1 MTSAIYAN
9 PDFSKKVR
17 YNSKVEEGGTAW
29 VENEVDIYDNLDSIE
44 EEQTDFQP
52 QEGEPHSEKKLPA
65 GRNSSFRVF
74 TVSLGV
80 LYLLI
85 LAGIIT
91 RYIFDTSEKY
101 NLQNRVNNLSII
113 NNQSKNLIQQLQ
125 DQIAGTMCPEGW
137 MRFGCSCYFTS
148 TEKKSWYQS
157 RSFCQNR
164 ASDLVIINS
173 KEEQKIVSEL
183 SKNAESWIGLWTEQQ
198 HSGGTY
204 QWKWVDGS
212 TLTQE
217 FDSFWATGEKH
228 PTTYLYAAYCDQQ
241 GRWRSD
247 YYYNHVKNWIC
258 EK

>member
-1 MTSAIYAN
+1 MSSAIYAN

-91 RYIFDTSEKY
+91 RCSGQQIRRI
-101 NLQNRVNNLSII
+101 LQ
-113 NNQSKNLIQQLQ
+113 
-125 DQIAGTMCPEGW
+125 AG
-137 MRFGCSCYFTS
+137 
-148 TEKKSWYQS
+148 
-157 RSFCQNR
+157 
-164 ASDLVIINS
+164 L
-173 KEEQKIVSEL
+173 
-183 SKNAESWIGLWTEQQ
+183 
-198 HSGGTY
+198 
-204 QWKWVDGS
+204 
-212 TLTQE
+212 
-217 FDSFWATGEKH
+217 
-228 PTTYLYAAYCDQQ
+228 
-241 GRWRSD
+241 
-247 YYYNHVKNWIC
+247 
-258 EK
+258 

>member
-1 MTSAIYAN
+1 MTDNHAFNSMRTLEHCCQERAN
-9 PDFSKKVR
+9 NSEINVSVDFVS
-17 YNSKVEEGGTAW
+17 VE
-29 VENEVDIYDNLDSIE
+29 
-44 EEQTDFQP
+44 P
-52 QEGEPHSEKKLPA
+52 QSEKKLPA
-65 GRNSSFRVF
+65 GRNSGFRVF

-125 DQIAGTMCPEGW
+125 DQIAGKLCPEEW
-137 MRFGCSCYFTS
+137 MRFGCSCYFMS
-148 TEKKSWYQS
+148 TEKKSWSES
-157 RSFCQNR
+157 RTDCVNR
-164 ASDLVIINS
+164 GSDLVIINS
-173 KEEQKIVSEL
+173 KEEQKMVSEL
-183 SKNAESWIGLWTEQQ
+183 TKNGASWIFLRTEQQ

-204 QWKWVDGS
+204 QGKWVDGS

-217 FDSFWATGEKH
+217 FWATGE
-228 PTTYLYAAYCDQQ
+228 PQYTWSSYAAYCDQQ
-241 GRWRSD
+241 GRWRSEQYYD
-247 YYYNHVKNWIC
+247 YHSKNWIC

>member
-1 MTSAIYAN
+1 MSSAIYAN

-29 VENEVDIYDNLDSIE
+29 VENEVDIYDNPDSIE

-52 QEGEPHSEKKLPA
+52 QEGGPHSLNRPPVQNK
-65 GRNSSFRVF
+65 SFR
-74 TVSLGV
+74 SAALCLAV
-80 LYLLI
+80 LCLL
-85 LAGIIT
+85 LMVGIITLST

-125 DQIAGTMCPEGW
+125 DQIAEW
-137 MRFGCSCYFTS
+137 MRFGCSCYFMS
-148 TEKKSWYQS
+148 TEKKSWSES
-157 RSFCQNR
+157 RTDCVNR
-164 ASDLVIINS
+164 GSDLVIINS
-173 KEEQKIVSEL
+173 KEEQKMVSEL
-183 SKNAESWIGLWTEQQ
+183 TKNGASWIFLRTEQQ

-204 QWKWVDGS
+204 QGKWVDGS

-217 FDSFWATGEKH
+217 FWATGE
-228 PTTYLYAAYCDQQ
+228 PQYTWSSYAAYCDQQ
-241 GRWRSD
+241 GRWRSEQYYD
-247 YYYNHVKNWIC
+247 YHSKNWIC